1 MLHGGCALSL
11 TMWIML
17 PGRGKVCTRISLPCI
32 NSEIWKAINK
42 RYKLPRACDGSPL
55 TTNTWAGYKHAR
67 NEVTRL
73 LRNAEALHWKERF
86 AESNVGKNLA
96 EKSLQSRAAYL

>member
-1 MLHGGCALSL
+1 MYKDIRDGYVSS
-11 TMWIML
+11 
-17 PGRGKVCTRISLPCI
+17 RGAKNRKFSLPCI

-55 TTNTWAGYKHAR
+55 TANTWAGYKHAR